1 MKIKTWLLLSYFIVM
16 VLPLIA
22 IYFLFAS
29 VTAFNK
35 ERQVDEYLSV
45 YEKIQKMI
53 PILDEPD
60 LYSANG
66 ERGFLSELTDEK
78 TTISLYNSDG
88 LLLYHPDGDLFQ
100 TVSRDLLFKDLYD
113 LKQELRA
120 FTYKQP
126 VFDDEQFVGVFEI
139 EIRRDELIETI
150 VSRGWVVTFAII
162 FIFLGIYLT
171 MAYILH
177 LRLNRRVNQL
187 MDEMSAFASG
197 YVATETETG
206 KDEIGELKQH
216 FYTMRKQILAAQ
228 EAIELEQRANEY
240 MIATISHD
248 LKTPLTSIKA
258 YAESL
263 DNNGELTEEQKS
275 QYRKVIIEKADFI
288 QKMLDDLTMYSL
300 LQSKNYELELVTVE
314 GVEFFEM
321 LMSGYEPLCEKKG
334 ICLTASSEVEGVYEV
349 NPQQLV
355 RVVDNLVMNA
365 IKHTERGRSIWLKA
379 FSKDEALPPWL
390 FPFVKERY
398 KFNFKR
404 NAYVVVQNEGEG
416 IEKHH
421 LQKIFDPLFQVDSAR
436 TKKELSGTGLGL
448 SITKQIIEKH
458 GGTITGFSEL
468 DVGTCFVC
476 SIPKKEG
483 SRFETA

>member
-1 MKIKTWLLLSYFIVM
+1 MAIV
-16 VLPLIA
+16 VLFHRHGFALIA

-177 LRLNRRVNQL
+177 RTF
-187 MDEMSAFASG
+187 EPPGKSADG
-197 YVATETETG
+197 
-206 KDEIGELKQH
+206 
-216 FYTMRKQILAAQ
+216 
-228 EAIELEQRANEY
+228 
-240 MIATISHD
+240 
-248 LKTPLTSIKA
+248 
-258 YAESL
+258 
-263 DNNGELTEEQKS
+263 
-275 QYRKVIIEKADFI
+275 
-288 QKMLDDLTMYSL
+288 
-300 LQSKNYELELVTVE
+300 
-314 GVEFFEM
+314 
-321 LMSGYEPLCEKKG
+321 
-334 ICLTASSEVEGVYEV
+334 
-349 NPQQLV
+349 
-355 RVVDNLVMNA
+355 
-365 IKHTERGRSIWLKA
+365 
-379 FSKDEALPPWL
+379 
-390 FPFVKERY
+390 
-398 KFNFKR
+398 
-404 NAYVVVQNEGEG
+404 
-416 IEKHH
+416 
-421 LQKIFDPLFQVDSAR
+421 
-436 TKKELSGTGLGL
+436 
-448 SITKQIIEKH
+448 
-458 GGTITGFSEL
+458 
-468 DVGTCFVC
+468 
-476 SIPKKEG
+476 
-483 SRFETA
+483 